1 MRTIDR
7 FEIDAVKACNLSCA
21 ACNHVSPMYKKGFVD
36 VGEMTEDLGIMARHV
51 HAKLGRIL
59 GGEPLLHP
67 GIDRVVQ
74 AVKASGIADQ
84 VYVVTNGVLL
94 HRMSD
99 AFWSEVDF
107 VEVSVYPGVKIDV
120 GVLKERKGKIFAR
133 ECPTFYETFSTVK
146 NENEELVRR
155 IKEQCSILNWC
166 MGLVDRRFYKCMRS
180 AYISD
185 KVPHPLLEKGCDGIE
200 VKDDEGFGERLA
212 AYLKQ
217 NEILKSCYFCTGNAG
232 KRFPHAQVPHEN
244 WMDRQHR
251 PVQDMI

>member
-21 ACNHVSPMYKKGFVD
+21 ACNHISPMYKKGFINVQ
-36 VGEMTEDLGIMARHV
+36 EMKEDLRVMGRHV
-51 HAKLGRIL
+51 HASLGRIL

-67 GIDRVVQ
+67 EIDQVVI
-74 AVKASGIADQ
+74 AVKETGIADR
-84 VYVVTNGVLL
+84 VCVVTNGILL
-94 HRMSD
+94 HRMSY

-107 VEVSVYPGVKIDV
+107 VEVSVYPGVKIDAR
-120 GVLKERKGKIFAR
+120 VLEEQRKKIFAR
-133 ECPTFYETFSTVK
+133 ECPTFYETFSTQK
-146 NENEELVRR
+146 NENEEQVKS
-155 IKEQCSILNWC
+155 IKEHCTILNWC

-212 AYLKQ
+212 EYLKQ
-217 NEILKSCYFCTGNAG
+217 NEILKSCYFCTGNSG
-232 KRFPHAQVPHEN
+232 KRFPHHQVNHEA
-244 WMDRQHR
+244 WMKLQDRPIQ
-251 PVQDMI
+251 QMI